1 MRHLGILLI
10 FKFAR
15 GTLETAHNDGYGPLS
30 QKSLT
35 ATAYATFSNEIPCEI
50 VTEIIPWA
58 FCRIFSLLFN
68 CLDT

>member
-1 MRHLGILLI
+1 MRHLGTLLI

-15 GTLETAHNDGYGPLS
+15 GALQTAHNDGYGPLP
-30 QKSLT
+30 QKGLT

-50 VTEIIPWA
+50 MTVRIPWA

-68 CLDT
+68 P